1 MDTMPGI
8 TGGVDTHLDLH
19 VAAALDDTGRLL
31 GTRSFPTTPAGYRAL
46 LTWLQQFGD
55 VVKVGVEGTGSY
67 GAGLARYLAEH
78 GITVVEV
85 SRPNRVK
92 RRQQGKSDSLDAVN
106 AARAALSGEA
116 SALPKSTTG
125 NVECIRVLRLVQGSA
140 RGERTQTINQMRS
153 IVSTAPAELRERLRN
168 LTVTQLVRTAAALR
182 PGSSTDPSTVTKLAL
197 RTLARRV
204 QNLNSELT
212 EITRVLGPL
221 VTSTAPKMVGQYA
234 VGPDTAGALLVTAGD
249 NNRRVRSDAAYARM
263 LGAAPIPTG
272 SGKTDGRHR
281 LHRGGD
287 RQGNSALWRIVM
299 VRMASDP
306 RTQAY
311 VERRVKEGLSKKE
324 IMRCLKRYVARELYA
339 CLPDE
344 LTT

>member
-8 TGGVDTHLDLH
+8 TGGVDTHLDVH
-19 VAAALDDTGRLL
+19 VAAALDEIGGLL
-31 GTRSFPTTPAGYRAL
+31 GTASFPTTPVGYRAL
-46 LTWLQQFGD
+46 LGWLGSFGP
-55 VVKVGVEGTGSY
+55 VVRVGVEGTASY
-67 GAGLARYLAEH
+67 GAGLTRYLAEH
-78 GITVVEV
+78 GVTVVEV

-92 RRQQGKSDSLDAVN
+92 RRQQGKSDTLDAVN
-106 AARAALSGEA
+106 AARVTLSGEA
-116 SALPKSTTG
+116 SAQPKTTTG
-125 NVECIRVLRLVQGSA
+125 NVESVRVLRLVQASA
-140 RGERTQTINQMRS
+140 RTERTQTINQMRG
-153 IVSTAPAELRERLRN
+153 IVATAPAELRERLRH
-168 LTVTQLVRTAAALR
+168 LTVIQLVRTAAAMR
-182 PGSSTDPSTVTKLAL
+182 PGSSTDPATVTRLAL

-204 QNLNSELT
+204 RYLDGELA
-212 EITRVLGPL
+212 EVNAVLAPL
-221 VTSTAPKMVGQYA
+221 VVRTAPKMVAKHG
-234 VGPDTAGALLVTAGD
+234 VGTDTAGALLVTAGE

-263 LGAAPIPTG
+263 LGAAPIPAG

-287 RQGNSALWRIVM
+287 RQGNSALWRIVL
-299 VRMASDP
+299 VRMATDA

-311 VERRVKEGLSKKE
+311 VERRTKEGLSKKE